1 MSPFVVAE
9 ASRTIGAMDHRRAQ
23 RRELVILA
31 IAVIGPSRLL
41 DGPLV
46 WLVAVLAAAAVAVGA
61 AAYIADGRAR
71 DAPVEGVILPA
82 LAAAGSLG
90 AIRVVPLGILLVPAL
105 AAAWLLIDRTL
116 EFEGRVAGREGQ
128 ASPDDRTTALGYAIV
143 IAFLCFVGVAT
154 FIQGGLVEPAPR
166 PDSPAPVPLDEQ
178 ALLLLALADAVVAG
192 LLGFRV
198 SVLRERSLVDAL
210 WSAAT
215 YAAVVAIA
223 AAAVRAVALPRL
235 LGPALL
241 ALVFFVWD
249 GVHGAPPAQRRDPR
263 WIWQIA
269 LLVVLGAAV
278 VAWNLALRG

>member
-1 MSPFVVAE
+1 
-9 ASRTIGAMDHRRAQ
+9 MDHRRAQ

-31 IAVIGPSRLL
+31 IAVIAPSRLL

-46 WLVAVLAAAAVAVGA
+46 WLTAGLLAGAVALGA
-61 AAYIADGRAR
+61 AAYVADGRAR
-71 DAPVEGVILPA
+71 DAPLECLIMPA

-116 EFEGRVAGREGQ
+116 AFEGRIAGQEGETT
-128 ASPDDRTTALGYAIV
+128 ADDHTTALGFAIV
-143 IAFLCFVGVAT
+143 ISFLAFVGVAT
-154 FIQGGLVEPAPR
+154 FIQGGLVEPAP
-166 PDSPAPVPLDEQ
+166 SASAPAPAPLDEQ
-178 ALLLLALADAVVAG
+178 ALLLLAVADATVAG

-198 SVLRERSLVDAL
+198 SVLRERSLRDAL

-235 LGPALL
+235 LAPALL

-249 GVHGAPPAQRRDPR
+249 GVHGAPPTQRRDPR
-263 WIWQIA
+263 WIWQTA
-269 LLVVLGAAV
+269 LLVGLGAAV
-278 VAWNLALRG
+278 IVWNLALRD

>member
-1 MSPFVVAE
+1 
-9 ASRTIGAMDHRRAQ
+9 MDHRRAH

-31 IAVIGPSRLL
+31 IAVIGLSRLL

-46 WLVAVLAAAAVAVGA
+46 WLVAALLAAGVAVGA

-71 DAPVEGVILPA
+71 DAPVEGVIMPALAAAATLGAIRIVPLGVLLLPA
-82 LAAAGSLG
+82 LAAAW
-90 AIRVVPLGILLVPAL
+90 V
-105 AAAWLLIDRTL
+105 LIDRTL
-116 EFEGRVAGREGQ
+116 AFEGSIASKDTEP
-128 ASPDDRTTALGYAIV
+128 SPDDRTTALGYAIV
-143 IAFLCFVGVAT
+143 IAFLAFVGVAT
-154 FIQGGLVEPAPR
+154 FIQGGLVEPPPS
-166 PDSPAPVPLDEQ
+166 PDSPAAVPLDEQ
-178 ALLLLALADAVVAG
+178 ALLLLALADALVAG

-198 SVLRERSLVDAL
+198 SVLRERSLRDAL

-249 GVHGAPPAQRRDPR
+249 GVHGAPPTQRRDPR

-269 LLVVLGAAV
+269 LLVVLGGAV

>member
-1 MSPFVVAE
+1 
-9 ASRTIGAMDHRRAQ
+9 MDHRRAH

-31 IAVIGPSRLL
+31 IAVVGLSRLL

-46 WLVAVLAAAAVAVGA
+46 WLTVALLAAAVAIGA
-61 AAYIADGRAR
+61 AAFIAPDGRAG
-71 DAPVEGVILPA
+71 DAPIDGVILPA
-82 LAAAGSLG
+82 LAAAASLG

-105 AAAWLLIDRTL
+105 AAVWVLIDRTL
-116 EFEGRVAGREGQ
+116 AFEGRLALREGD
-128 ASPDDRTTALGYAIV
+128 ADPDDRTTALGYAIV
-143 IAFLCFVGVAT
+143 IAFLAFVGIAT
-154 FIQGGLVEPAPR
+154 FIQGGLVEPPPTSGAP
-166 PDSPAPVPLDEQ
+166 SPPPLDEQ
-178 ALLLLALADAVVAG
+178 ALLLLALADAFVAG

-198 SVLRERSLVDAL
+198 SVLRERSLRDAL

-249 GVHGAPPAQRRDPR
+249 GVHGAPSDQRRDPR

-269 LLVVLGAAV
+269 LLVILGVAV
-278 VAWNLALRG
+278 VGWNLALRG